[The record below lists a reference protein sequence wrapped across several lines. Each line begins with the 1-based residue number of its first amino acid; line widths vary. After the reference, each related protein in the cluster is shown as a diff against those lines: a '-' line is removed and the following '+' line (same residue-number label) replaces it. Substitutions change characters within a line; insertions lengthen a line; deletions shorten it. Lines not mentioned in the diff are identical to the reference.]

1 MRASLNPADRG
12 DGFNSTA
19 DLVSTGTIDL
29 YARMQDGQ
37 RFGPQADVLVFAA
50 EAGGMARLR
59 SFRTYRARRRGIAT
73 VTVINNNS
81 GFGQGWPNLVRQQGN
96 LPGKPEEMLRFG
108 PTDFAKVAESFGVAG
123 IRVTEPGAIGPALKR
138 ALDMDEP
145 VVVDVVTD
153 IDVRAP
159 EPWLP

>member
-59 SFRTYRARRRGIAT
+59 SFRTYRARRRGIAPGDIVYDYDAAHLLHSFISRARHPT
-73 VTVINNNS
+73 FYDAFDRDELADLT
-81 GFGQGWPNLVRQQGN
+81 GQLVVHWPAPMMRN
-96 LPGKPEEMLRFG
+96 
-108 PTDFAKVAESFGVAG
+108 
-123 IRVTEPGAIGPALKR
+123 IRK
-138 ALDMDEP
+138 ALDFTASLGTETP
-145 VVVDVVTD
+145 V
-153 IDVRAP
+153 
-159 EPWLP
+159 